1 MVSLFCV
8 WVIAIQSIPDH
19 LCVDSDALAQ
29 PSLTRQEFAAAI
41 RTIRSGLT
49 GDDVRQ
55 ILGEPD
61 DIWSQADPGAVHAAN
76 TREIWCY
83 GTNGHLTL
91 PTLGQVHIDY
101 EGRVR
106 YTSGSRGRPPDPS
119 LFEESYLRVI
129 LRKIDLTPGGLTA
142 PREFNPRQIIEIVNL
157 LHAMAPGRALAAIEE
172 YLRVQEC
179 PIFDA
184 PLGPVLIMRA
194 LFKVPE
200 DPNELPRIHVPGTD
214 ALRREFPLYPLV
226 IQDDIPLY
234 VVEIQGIMFARTGPV
249 ADCREHL
256 AYYRAQGRIR
266 PMPLRPPNDPLRALS
281 RLTMSPRWVF
291 KESGLARRQIMREL
305 LALVPT
311 VFQPTIGSRFLDEIA
326 ESDLEIEWQE
336 YVDAFSKLGVSWNEH
351 ENSYVFADG
360 TKLQEQTD
368 IALSRY
374 IWQPS
379 VPGRQVNLTVQRLD
393 GKTVLLQ
400 FYARAGSVAEQIP
413 SSTFRVFRV
422 ASPLDTVAEFHLAG
436 QALPMTLSQKR
447 RIELPIGET
456 IQIEMIADGE
466 VRARSPVLEP

>member
-1 MVSLFCV
+1 
-8 WVIAIQSIPDH
+8 
-19 LCVDSDALAQ
+19 
-29 PSLTRQEFAAAI
+29 
-41 RTIRSGLT
+41 
-49 GDDVRQ
+49 
-55 ILGEPD
+55 
-61 DIWSQADPGAVHAAN
+61 
-76 TREIWCY
+76 
-83 GTNGHLTL
+83 
-91 PTLGQVHIDY
+91 
-101 EGRVR
+101 
-106 YTSGSRGRPPDPS
+106 
-119 LFEESYLRVI
+119 
-129 LRKIDLTPGGLTA
+129 
-142 PREFNPRQIIEIVNL
+142 
-157 LHAMAPGRALAAIEE
+157 
-172 YLRVQEC
+172 
-179 PIFDA
+179 
-184 PLGPVLIMRA
+184 
-194 LFKVPE
+194 
-200 DPNELPRIHVPGTD
+200 
-214 ALRREFPLYPLV
+214 
-226 IQDDIPLY
+226 
-234 VVEIQGIMFARTGPV
+234 
-249 ADCREHL
+249 
-256 AYYRAQGRIR
+256 
-266 PMPLRPPNDPLRALS
+266 
-281 RLTMSPRWVF
+281 MSPRWVF